1 MIHASI
7 DFIFRR
13 GTLFEIAY
21 CVQSKYSTHCV
32 KLKHEVILVRVQ
44 KDNQRS
50 QKKKYKQNMKSK
62 TTYTVQ
68 TTNS

>member
-32 KLKHEVILVRVQ
+32 KLKHEVIMARVQ
-44 KDNQRS
+44 KDNQRKT
-50 QKKKYKQNMKSK
+50 QKAVRKKNISK
-62 TTYTVQ
+62 I
-68 TTNS
+68 

>member
-32 KLKHEVILVRVQ
+32 KLKHEVILVFENGYRVQ
-44 KDNQRS
+44 KS
-50 QKKKYKQNMKSK
+50 EKKI
-62 TTYTVQ
+62 
-68 TTNS
+68 

>member
-32 KLKHEVILVRVQ
+32 KLKHEVILVFEMARVQ
-44 KDNQRS
+44 KDNQRKTRKAVR
-50 QKKKYKQNMKSK
+50 KKNISK
-62 TTYTVQ
+62 I
-68 TTNS
+68 

>member
-1 MIHASI
+1 MLQLIL
-7 DFIFRR
+7 FF
-13 GTLFEIAY
+13 GEVLFEIAY

-32 KLKHEVILVRVQ
+32 KLKHEVIMARVQ
-44 KDNQRS
+44 KDNQRKT
-50 QKKKYKQNMKSK
+50 QKAVRKKNISK